1 MRALAF
7 TAVLLGL
14 LAVVAL
20 AAGGRTPIGGE
31 PGESRKP
38 PVVFWDYVFST
49 AAVLFLL
56 AAPVAAWLFWLSRS
70 SRDPEAGR
78 RRDVRVLIVAAAVCA
93 AIVVGSYF
101 VRSRDGAQLPAVP
114 MLPEVGAGGEVD
126 EAGRH
131 APQFRPLPALIIGTA
146 AVLLLAYYDA
156 RRRYRRSLALERSED
171 ALVDEL
177 AALLE
182 DTLDDLRR
190 EPDPRRAV
198 IAAYARMERALGAFG
213 FPRRVFEAPLEYLE
227 RLAPELDELPG
238 AARLVFELTHLYE
251 RAKFSAHAIDA
262 SMKEDAIDT
271 LLALRAELL
280 EAA

>member
-1 MRALAF
+1 MRALALS
-7 TAVLLGL
+7 AVLVGM

-20 AAGGRTPIGGE
+20 AAGGRTPLGGE
-31 PGESRKP
+31 PGETRKP

-49 AAVLFLL
+49 AAMLFLL

-70 SRDPEAGR
+70 SRDPQAGQ
-78 RRDVRVLIVAAAVCA
+78 RRDVRVLIVAAAICA
-93 AIVVGSYF
+93 AIVVGGYLA
-101 VRSRDGAQLPAVP
+101 RARDEGERPLVPTLPAP
-114 MLPEVGAGGEVD
+114 TAGGDVD
-126 EAGRH
+126 EGAKR
-131 APQFRPLPALIIGTA
+131 APQFKLLPALVIGA
-146 AVLLLAYYDA
+146 GALLLVAYYDA
-156 RRRYRRSLALERSED
+156 RRRYTRSLALERSED
-171 ALVDEL
+171 TLVDEL

-182 DTLDDLRR
+182 DTLDDLRN

-198 IAAYARMERALGAFG
+198 IAAYARMERALAAFG

-227 RLAPELDELPG
+227 RLAPELDELPA

-262 SMKEDAIDT
+262 GMKQDAIDT

>member
-1 MRALAF
+1 MRALAL

-31 PGESRKP
+31 AGESRKP

-70 SRDPEAGR
+70 SRDPQAGQ
-78 RRDVRVLIVAAAVCA
+78 RRDLRVLLFAAAVCA
-93 AIVVGSYF
+93 AIVLGSYF
-101 VRSRDGAQLPAVP
+101 VRDRDGAQLPAVP
-114 MLPEVGAGGEVD
+114 MLPEVGAGGDVD
-126 EAGRH
+126 EAGRRS
-131 APQFRPLPALIIGTA
+131 PEFRPLPALIIGTA

-156 RRRYRRSLALERSED
+156 RRRYRRSLALEQSED

-177 AALLE
+177 SALLE

-213 FPRRVFEAPLEYLE
+213 FPRRAFEAPLEYLE
-227 RLAPELDELPG
+227 RLAPELEELPG

-262 SMKEDAIDT
+262 GMKEDAIDT